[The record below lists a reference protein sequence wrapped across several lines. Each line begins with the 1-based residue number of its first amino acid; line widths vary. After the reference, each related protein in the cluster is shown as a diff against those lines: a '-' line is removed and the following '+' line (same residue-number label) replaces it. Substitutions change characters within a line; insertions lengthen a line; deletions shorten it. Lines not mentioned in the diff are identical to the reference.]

1 MRVGA
6 VARSTHIPAGE
17 LRARVVAIAR
27 ILGSVVEQTGLVGRW
42 PVWQGCVQPYP
53 FLMPLPPPDATLL
66 SPPHG
71 RPLRRP
77 PFLPIV
83 RSPLP
88 VIAEIF
94 FFLFFSF
101 LSLPIFAN
109 GIKRFEENC
118 VKGGIRIGNLG
129 YRICSSNDA
138 VDSFLR

>member
-6 VARSTHIPAGE
+6 MARSTHIPAGE

-66 SPPHG
+66 SPPLG
-71 RPLRRP
+71 RLLRRP

-88 VIAEIF
+88 VIGKISF
-94 FFLFFSF
+94 LSFLFLFFLF
-101 LSLPIFAN
+101 LSLLAQT
-109 GIKRFEENC
+109 
-118 VKGGIRIGNLG
+118 V
-129 YRICSSNDA
+129 
-138 VDSFLR
+138 LRGLRKIM